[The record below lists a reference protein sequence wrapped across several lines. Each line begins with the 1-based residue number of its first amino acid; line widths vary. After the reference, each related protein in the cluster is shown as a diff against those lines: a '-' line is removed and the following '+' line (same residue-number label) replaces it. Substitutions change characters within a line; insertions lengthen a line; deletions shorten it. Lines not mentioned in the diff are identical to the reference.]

1 MANDAEILGKCPL
14 CDGSVIEKK
23 TSFGCSNAEW
33 KNTGTEAAPKW
44 ENSGCGY
51 SIYKLGMIKIGGRE
65 VTKEDVKTLLS
76 QGHFTMSITRET
88 KIIPDK
94 QYGLKMDFSK

>member
-33 KNTGTEAAPKW
+33 KNTGTEDAPKW
-44 ENSGCGY
+44 ENSGC
-51 SIYKLGMIKIGGRE
+51 K
-65 VTKEDVKTLLS
+65 
-76 QGHFTMSITRET
+76 
-88 KIIPDK
+88 
-94 QYGLKMDFSK
+94 